1 MQIKQLELY
10 GFKSFVDRTVIS
22 LTSGIC
28 AVVGPNGCG
37 KSNVVDAIRWVLGEQ
52 SAKQLRGKVMEE
64 VIFSGANGRP
74 AVNFSEVS
82 LVLANDDGKAP
93 PPYQDCSEIMI
104 SRRLFR
110 SGDSEYLINKIPCR
124 RMDIT
129 RFFLETGI
137 GHRHY
142 AIIEQ
147 GKISTV
153 IESRP
158 EDIRGLIE
166 DAAGITKFKLR
177 KKAALRKID
186 LTQQN
191 LLRLGDIVGE
201 VSRQVATLQR
211 QAQRADR
218 YRALKRNIKDLE
230 VARALHHYQ
239 GWQRDLGELEE
250 QRRHLEDAQA
260 GRSAQL
266 ARTELE
272 LAEWSVQAHK
282 LEDALQ
288 EERQG
293 LIQLKS
299 SIGNDESSLGHL
311 ERRIKDLRQRQ
322 ERLTRE
328 MEEQEKRRAETAG
341 EQRRLAEEQHQL
353 EAALRE
359 AEVNAGEVTAD
370 LGREKTRLSRVE
382 DLLDAGK
389 ADLVDLL
396 GDMARVRNQQ
406 LGIRKRL
413 EELDHR
419 DRRRRQAMGDAE
431 EERSRLQ
438 PRAVEL
444 AEQTAAT
451 RASVEKAATEA
462 ESLRRERQDLETLR
476 AERAT
481 AIRTLESKYHEQHS
495 QLKVLEEMES
505 SFAWFSEGVKAIMQ
519 AQERGEIQVPIRGVV
534 ADLLEVEASYLPA
547 VEAALGDRL
556 QGLLVDSLADGCV
569 AAEHLKRTEAGRSP
583 FVPAALAGTKAV
595 FAAPAEVGPV
605 PLLSLVKP
613 LPGQEGLV
621 HALLDGV
628 LFCHDL
634 QQAVEWWEKH
644 PHALALVTAAGE
656 MIDRGGVLWG
666 GSRTRQISI
675 LEKRGERKTLAAF
688 VADLEQ
694 TLEGE
699 RRALQQAEEALLR
712 NASQLRAV
720 EAKQGE
726 LREKLLAQEKEQY
739 RLHGEAQRIRER
751 LILLEM
757 EREQDAGE
765 AAELKEE
772 LAQEQEN
779 LAALEVRRGDLAAE
793 IEEAQSERQELAR
806 LVAEL
811 QEKATAHQVTLGTL
825 IERRE
830 SVRLSHQRLADYT
843 AENER
848 RLQDLGNERNES
860 SGNLELASQE
870 EQEIREH
877 LDRTY
882 RALLEQESRLKTEED
897 RWRVFTERQQDFESR
912 RLDLLHGDKKEQ
924 QEIQRLHQEMTE
936 LTVKLQY
943 LTRQVQERYHVD
955 LAAASEGDSSEP
967 LDLQKMDE
975 RIQRLRD
982 QVDRIG
988 EVNLTAI
995 QEYEEQKKRHDFLTA
1010 QRDDLVQSLD
1020 GLKKAIARINRTTRT
1035 RFLRTLETV
1044 NRKLGEVFPLLFNGG
1059 SGRLQLLDEN
1069 DPLESG
1075 VEILVHPPGKRLT
1088 SMSLLSGGEK
1098 ALAAVALLFSLYLIK
1113 PSPFCILDEVDAPL
1127 DDANIDRFNEVL
1139 KKISKESQVI
1149 MVTHNKRSMEI
1160 SDLLLGVTMEQPGI
1174 SKVMSV
1180 NFKGATDHHD
1190 RLV

>member
-22 LTSGIC
+22 LASGIC

-74 AVNFSEVS
+74 PVNFSEVS

-201 VSRQVATLQR
+201 VSRQVAALHR

-218 YRALKRNIKDLE
+218 YRALKRDIKDLE
-230 VARALHHYQ
+230 VGRALHHYQ
-239 GWQRDLGELEE
+239 GWQRDLGGLEE

-260 GRSAQL
+260 GRAAQL
-266 ARTELE
+266 ARAELE
-272 LAEWSVQAHK
+272 LAEWSAQAHK
-282 LEDALQ
+282 LEDTLQ

-299 SIGNDESSLGHL
+299 SIGNDESALGHL

-328 MEEQEKRRAETAG
+328 TEEQEKRRAETAG
-341 EQRRLAEEQHQL
+341 EQERLADEQRQL
-353 EAALRE
+353 EEALRE
-359 AEVNAGEVTAD
+359 AEVNAGEVTAE
-370 LGREKTRLSRVE
+370 LGREKSRLSKVE

-413 EELDHR
+413 EELGHR
-419 DRRRRQAMGDAE
+419 DGRRRKAMGDLE

-438 PRAVEL
+438 PREAEL

-451 RASVEKAATEA
+451 RAAVEKAAAEA
-462 ESLRRERQDLETLR
+462 ESLRRERQDLEMLR

-481 AIRTLESKYHEQHS
+481 AISALESRYHQQHS
-495 QLKVLEEMES
+495 QLKVLEEMERS
-505 SFAWFSEGVKAIMQ
+505 YAWFSEGVKALMQ
-519 AQERGEIQVPIRGVV
+519 ARERGEIQVPIRGVV
-534 ADLLEVEASYLPA
+534 ADLLEVEAPYLPA

-556 QGLLVDSLADGCV
+556 QGLLVDSLADGCA
-569 AAEHLKRTEAGRSP
+569 AAEHLKRTGAGRSP
-583 FVPAALAGTKAV
+583 FVPAAVAGGKPV
-595 FAAPAEVGPV
+595 SSMPAGSPV
-605 PLLSLVKP
+605 PLLSLVRP

-634 QQAVEWWEKH
+634 RQAVEWWEKH
-644 PHALALVTAAGE
+644 PHAIALVTAGGE
-656 MIDRGGVLWG
+656 MIDQGGVLWG

-675 LEKRGERKTLAAF
+675 LEKRGEQKALAAL

-694 TLEGE
+694 ALEREQG
-699 RRALQQAEEALLR
+699 AQQQAEEALVR
-712 NASQLRAV
+712 NVSHLRAV
-720 EAKQGE
+720 EARQGE
-726 LREKLLAQEKEQY
+726 LREELLAQEKEQY
-739 RLHGEAQRIRER
+739 RLHGEAQRISER
-751 LILLEM
+751 LALLEM
-757 EREQDAGE
+757 EREQDTGE
-765 AAELKEE
+765 TAELKDE
-772 LAQEQEN
+772 LAQEQER

-806 LVAEL
+806 RVEEL
-811 QEKATAHQVTLGTL
+811 QEKATAHQVSLGTL
-825 IERRE
+825 VERRE
-830 SVRLSHQRLADYT
+830 SARLSHQRLVDYT
-843 AENER
+843 AESER
-848 RLQDLGNERNES
+848 RLKDLRNECEHS
-860 SGNLELASQE
+860 SGDLELAAQE
-870 EQEIREH
+870 EREIRDR
-877 LDRTY
+877 LDRAY
-882 RALLEQESRLKTEED
+882 RALLEQESRLKTEEE
-897 RWRVFTERQQDFESR
+897 RWRVFTERQQEIESR

-955 LAAASEGDSSEP
+955 LAAASEGDRSEP
-967 LDLQKMDE
+967 VDLEKMDE
-975 RIQRLRD
+975 KLERLRD
-982 QVDRIG
+982 QVERIG

-1020 GLKKAIARINRTTRT
+1020 GLKKAITRINRTTRT
-1035 RFLRTLETV
+1035 RFLRILETV
-1044 NRKLGEVFPLLFNGG
+1044 NRKLGEVFPMLFNGG
-1059 SGRLQLLDEN
+1059 SGRLQLLDAD

-1098 ALAAVALLFSLYLIK
+1098 ALAAVALLFSLYLIR

-1139 KKISKESQVI
+1139 QKISRESQVI